1 MKYKILF
8 IVVCVIGLV
17 ALINTR
23 SKTELQRATAED
35 NTAQVYS
42 QRNFFAPLNN
52 DVDMHLCYNFFVP
65 GKTHKIKFVVA
76 LPKTIPDRQKV
87 REIEFFP
94 RPSREFSSNCGNQYA
109 EFIFSEPK
117 RRFDVEIHVKAELF
131 RYDLSTARKKYKERF
146 FSRYDG
152 EDYLQDESGIEC
164 DDFLIKKIARTI
176 KGQSETETLKNIHNY
191 VINNLEYRIHEE
203 RKGAAYAAQQKI
215 GDCSEYSDLFVAICR
230 AKSIPARV
238 VTGYAV
244 VVSDILPKHAWA
256 EVYLRKYGW
265 VPFDPTWADAE
276 EPWLRK
282 ELFQTMKP
290 VYIQLKYP
298 SNDEVLCHGRDN
310 GIWYSGDK
318 VEMEESVKFKKW
330 KWQWQRPALKENIV
344 TTKPKLTHGVVGGI
358 LYEKDNP
365 SAIIDGKILK
375 EGETIHGVK
384 VIKIYEDKA
393 EFEKNS
399 QRWMQKAGET
409 ADTFWQ

>member
-1 MKYKILF
+1 MKYNTLF
-8 IVVCVIGLV
+8 IVVWVISYG
-17 ALINTR
+17 ALTNAR
-23 SKTELQRATAED
+23 GGTELQRATVED
-35 NTAQVYS
+35 NTAQAYS
-42 QRNFFAPLNN
+42 QRDFFAPLNN
-52 DVDMHLCYNFFVP
+52 EVVMHLCYDFFVP

-76 LPKTIPDRQKV
+76 LPKTIPDRQKI
-87 REIEFFP
+87 REIECFP
-94 RPSREFSSNCGNQYA
+94 RPSREFSSKCGNQYA
-109 EFIFSEPK
+109 EFIFTEPK

-131 RYDLSTARKKYKERF
+131 RYDLSTARKKYKEKLF
-146 FSRYDG
+146 LRYDG

-191 VINNLEYRIHEE
+191 VINNLEYRIHKE
-203 RKGAAYAAQQKI
+203 RKGAAYAAQQKT

-230 AKSIPARV
+230 AKRIPARV

-244 VVSDILPKHAWA
+244 VVSDTLPKHAWA

-290 VYIQLKYP
+290 VYIHLKYP
-298 SNDEVLCHGRDN
+298 SYDEVFCHGRDN
-310 GIWYSGDK
+310 AIWRRGDK

-330 KWQWQRPALKENIV
+330 KWKRPALKENIV
-344 TTKPKLTHGVVGGI
+344 TTKPKVTHGVVGGI
-358 LYEKDNP
+358 LYDKDNP
-365 SAIIDGKILK
+365 SAIIDGNILK
-375 EGETIHGVK
+375 EGDTIHGVK
-384 VIKIYEDKA
+384 VIKIYEDKV
-393 EFEKNS
+393 EFEKNN
-399 QRWMQKAGET
+399 RKWTQKAGET